1 MQQSNDIVIN
11 PLTQRPIKK
20 TGRVY
25 MQLVHDGIL
34 PRETLLKNEL
44 TTYDDDSADE
54 KIEVYNDILK
64 EKSNKMQA
72 VRGRGKHTNKIVVR
86 RKQITTKLTPKTTGR
101 YTIKDDDYNNDECS
115 DKEDSEMSEID
126 FDNFNIK

>member
-11 PLTQRPIKK
+11 PKTQRPIKK

-44 TTYDDDSADE
+44 TTYDDESADD
-54 KIEVYNDILK
+54 KIESYNDILK
-64 EKSNKMQA
+64 ETSNKMQA
-72 VRGRGKHTNKIVVR
+72 VRGRGKHMNKIVVR

-101 YTIKDDDYNNDECS
+101 YTIKDDNDCS
-115 DKEDSEMSEID
+115 EPDEELSEID
-126 FDNFNIK
+126 FDNFDIK